1 MHVLLL
7 CKQDSHFLS
16 DDEKMLTLSY
26 HSVRRFLRAF
36 PFCPKP
42 KGIGFE
48 NIPKG
53 EPVIFVYNHII
64 RRTEPLWLGVGA
76 PAGLHI
82 RFLADIKIADP
93 RYLPILKRDLRNA
106 LFSQRFQ
113 EKAKKHRWSQRG
125 LTKIV
130 NYLSMYLIAQ
140 ANRLDV
146 IIANLEIPSTKEEK
160 SSKFSTNRT
169 ALRRCKECLEK
180 SIPIAI
186 APSGGKTY
194 ESFKNPMFSTTI
206 PMLASQF
213 YKEGK
218 VVKIVPSIVKE
229 NPIIGQKTY
238 WHYVADRFMPY
249 RWLRQLMAFFKVKSY
264 SRPRLTV
271 EFLPPLTFEKLHPTK
286 DEKIDFTKKLLQL
299 IFDNL
304 KN

>member
-1 MHVLLL
+1 MPVRFPSR
-7 CKQDSHFLS
+7 QGSYFLP

-26 HSVRRFLRAF
+26 RSVRRFLRAF

-64 RRTEPLWLGVGA
+64 RRTEPMWLGVGA
-76 PAGLHI
+76 PAGLQI

-93 RYLPILKRDLRNA
+93 QYLPILKRDLRNA
-106 LFSQRFQ
+106 LFSQRLQ
-113 EKAKKHRWSQRG
+113 EKAKKYRWTQKG
-125 LTKIV
+125 LEKIV
-130 NYLSMYLIAQ
+130 NYLSRYLIAQ
-140 ANRLDV
+140 TNKLDV

-160 SSKFSTNRT
+160 SSKFNTNRK
-169 ALRRCKECLEK
+169 ALRRCKECLENN
-180 SIPIAI
+180 IPIAI
-186 APSGGKTY
+186 APSGGKTH

-238 WHYVADRFMPY
+238 WHYVADRFLPY
-249 RWLRQLMAFFKVKSY
+249 RLVRQLMAFLKVKSY

-271 EFLPPLTFEKLHPTK
+271 EFLPPLTFEKFHPTK
-286 DEKIDFTKKLLQL
+286 DEKIDFIKKLLQL